1 LRKED
6 KLTKYLGMNTKSLL
20 TNPYI
25 LFWSILFIEFWV
37 LMWAYIFGNYIPQ
50 AEEAVLIYTATAYG
64 NLLML
69 SLSGASITIAS
80 SLLYSSKSIRYVT
93 KCTKLS
99 PSRFLLENLTSSLI
113 ALLAISAIMFISVT
127 GVFFARFG
135 FVLMPV
141 NAVGLLFSIFLSSL
155 FIYALALFLNSSV
168 IVLRAPKSASFI
180 TFIPLILAF
189 TAYASLWIDFGNAA
203 YFSPFN
209 CIVSVCYY
217 YFSGK
222 APPTGNFLLQG
233 DQNLV
238 NVGLTIGSLVA
249 WSTIL
254 MMLNVVLLRKMRGVG
269 VEEIRTA

>member
-1 LRKED
+1 
-6 KLTKYLGMNTKSLL
+6 LTRYLSMNVKSLM

-37 LMWAYIFGNYIPQ
+37 IMWAYIFGNYIPQ
-50 AEEAVLIYTATAYG
+50 TEEAVRIYTATAYG

-69 SLSGASITIAS
+69 SLSGASVTIAS

-93 KCTKLS
+93 KYTKLS

-113 ALLAISAIMFISVT
+113 ALLAISAVMFISVT
-127 GVFFARFG
+127 GVFFAKFG
-135 FVLMPV
+135 LVVMPV
-141 NAVGLLFSIFLSSL
+141 NAAGLFFSIFLGTL
-155 FIYALALFLNSSV
+155 FVYALALFLNLSV
-168 IVLRAPKSASFI
+168 IILRAPKSASFI
-180 TFIPLILAF
+180 SFLPLILAF
-189 TAYASLWIDFGNAA
+189 TAYASLWVDFGNIT

-233 DQNLV
+233 EPTLV
-238 NVGLTIGSLVA
+238 NVGLTIASLVA
-249 WSTIL
+249 WSVIL

-269 VEEIRTA
+269 IEEIRTT